1 MPFEKGQSGNPT
13 GRKPGSK
20 NKSTSQLRDILNS
33 FLSDNFEA
41 VAEAFHSL
49 SARDKVKAYVDLLQY
64 GLPKLQAES
73 SNPFENMTDE
83 QLDEI
88 VNRLKASYEP
98 KRED

>member
-1 MPFEKGQSGNPT
+1 MPFEKGISGNPA
-13 GRKPGSK
+13 GRKPGST
-20 NKSTSQLRDILNS
+20 NKSTAQLREIVNN

-41 VAEAFHSL
+41 VAESFKSL
-49 SARDKVKAYVDLLQY
+49 PAKDKVKAYVDLLQY

-88 VNRLKASYEP
+88 VNRLKNNL
-98 KRED
+98 